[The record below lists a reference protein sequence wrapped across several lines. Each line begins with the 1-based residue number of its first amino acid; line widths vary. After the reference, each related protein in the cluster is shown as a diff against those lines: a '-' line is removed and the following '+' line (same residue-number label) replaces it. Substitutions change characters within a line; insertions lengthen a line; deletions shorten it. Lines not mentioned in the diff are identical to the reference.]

1 MAHGLT
7 GSSSTP
13 PGQGSAWKPR
23 APRLP
28 STSFQANA
36 ARAARVLPLLL
47 SPLLRRP
54 RRHRHHRRTR
64 RRRRKGRLAAAPRRA
79 RTRSGTLSRRTQAGS
94 TRAAAASRGCA
105 APTGEAWP
113 RWLRASESPMSFR
126 PSAAAA
132 TPPARPPRGR
142 CTPRQTATPALA
154 RRTSRRRAG
163 VRVVL
168 LHQSTTALRSAPRR
182 RAARRSSSRRLRRCS
197 ATDAGMWS
205 FPPAWPTMSAT
216 TRTSCQGC
224 PPLMVVAAVTV
235 CSSRQCPSTSDLQSS
250 RRSETP
256 NWRLPSLSSGPT
268 WLRSKSASPP
278 SAASSPAL
286 PRRRPP

>member
-1 MAHGLT
+1 MNFQASVAHAIQLL
-7 GSSSTP
+7 P
-13 PGQGSAWKPR
+13 P
-23 APRLP
+23 LP
-28 STSFQANA
+28 S
-36 ARAARVLPLLL
+36 
-47 SPLLRRP
+47 SPLVLRHRH
-54 RRHRHHRRTR
+54 RRHRRRTR
-64 RRRRKGRLAAAPRRA
+64 RRRRKGRLAAARRRA
-79 RTRSGTLSRRTQAGS
+79 RTQSGILWRRTQAGS
-94 TRAAAASRGCA
+94 TRVAAASRGFA
-105 APTGEAWP
+105 APTGAVWP
-113 RWLRASESPMSFR
+113 RRLRASESLVWSFR

-132 TPPARPPRGR
+132 TPPASPPRGR